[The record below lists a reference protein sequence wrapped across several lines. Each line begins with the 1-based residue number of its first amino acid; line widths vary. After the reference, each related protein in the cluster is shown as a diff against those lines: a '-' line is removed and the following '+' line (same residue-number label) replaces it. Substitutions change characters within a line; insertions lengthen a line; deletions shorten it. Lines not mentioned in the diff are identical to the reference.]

1 MSYSHGIENLHTVHH
16 ILDGK
21 RLGLITN
28 PSAVDSRLH
37 STLDILASQY
47 QVVRLFAPEH
57 GVRGDKQAGVSLQTK
72 LTKKQKFP

>member
-37 STLDILASQY
+37 STLDIRWCAYLLPSMEY
-47 QVVRLFAPEH
+47 VETS
-57 GVRGDKQAGVSLQTK
+57 KQELSLQTK